1 MKKKRF
7 EELVD
12 GALSSLPEEFS
23 ELLDNVTIFIA
34 DRPSEATLREMG
46 VPKDETLLGL
56 YEGVPRTE
64 RTTDY
69 GLVAPDTITIFQK
82 PIEESCDSEDEIAEQ
97 LRRTILHELAHH
109 FGIDED
115 RMDEI

>member
-56 YEGVPRTE
+56 YEGVPRTA

-69 GLVAPDTITIFQK
+69 GLVAP
-82 PIEESCDSEDEIAEQ
+82 
-97 LRRTILHELAHH
+97 
-109 FGIDED
+109 
-115 RMDEI
+115 